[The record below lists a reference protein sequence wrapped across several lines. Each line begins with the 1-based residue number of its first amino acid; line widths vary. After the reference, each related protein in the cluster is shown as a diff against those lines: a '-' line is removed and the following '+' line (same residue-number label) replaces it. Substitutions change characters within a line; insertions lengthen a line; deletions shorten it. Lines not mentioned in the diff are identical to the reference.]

1 MSRPARDLPSTRRA
15 CSRSAGA
22 TRSGATRSAAAPTN
36 DTGTTSV
43 EAAATPLVDNAAS
56 IDDRGARDVRD
67 PSFNPVPAEG
77 APVNVAEDG
86 EKDADG
92 RPMYGK
98 GSGHQIGRRVHS
110 ELFCPPPPV
119 RAGPSKPLPGSA
131 MVSTDVPTLGVSRSG
146 RERRKNS
153 KLQDDN
159 WGISDKELWAK
170 KEVEA
175 IKAQR
180 QRFATEEDTED
191 AEFYVVRTEDVDPGG
206 RHLVGIESGPYPDL
220 YAAVT
225 QLDKTPAYG
234 PTSMSNELI
243 LLSNDAR
250 AYQDHSVSSRSGD
263 GCHRFVIKGA
273 DRKKAVALHGAW
285 SLSDVA
291 VDAVKHAEQYGLECF
306 DLQRSIGAVTDLSA
320 SNPPFFG
327 SLTKPKSE
335 PKRKGKDRK
344 GGVVVTMD
352 SYPPGW
358 LPLEAVKVHEPA
370 AKVGQENAGET
381 GNENAA
387 GAPTNIHPGS
397 EKEGAGGP
405 IRTRDIGRRRTS
417 HRVRTRRP
425 RFGRRRLNPPGSTRP
440 TRSTGRQTR
449 PTRPTR
455 QTSTR

>member
-1 MSRPARDLPSTRRA
+1 VSRPARDLPSTRRA
-15 CSRSAGA
+15 GSRSAGA
-22 TRSGATRSAAAPTN
+22 TRSAATRSAAAPTN

-43 EAAATPLVDNAAS
+43 EAAATPLEDNAAS

-67 PSFNPVPAEG
+67 PSFTPVPAEG

-220 YAAVT
+220 YAAVM

-234 PTSMSNELI
+234 PTSM
-243 LLSNDAR
+243 
-250 AYQDHSVSSRSGD
+250 
-263 GCHRFVIKGA
+263 
-273 DRKKAVALHGAW
+273 
-285 SLSDVA
+285 
-291 VDAVKHAEQYGLECF
+291 
-306 DLQRSIGAVTDLSA
+306 
-320 SNPPFFG
+320 
-327 SLTKPKSE
+327 
-335 PKRKGKDRK
+335 
-344 GGVVVTMD
+344 
-352 SYPPGW
+352 
-358 LPLEAVKVHEPA
+358 
-370 AKVGQENAGET
+370 
-381 GNENAA
+381 
-387 GAPTNIHPGS
+387 
-397 EKEGAGGP
+397 
-405 IRTRDIGRRRTS
+405 
-417 HRVRTRRP
+417 
-425 RFGRRRLNPPGSTRP
+425 
-440 TRSTGRQTR
+440 
-449 PTRPTR
+449 
-455 QTSTR
+455 